1 MISKNWIEANKQVDK
16 WKSTGLKV
24 VFTNGVFDII
34 HKGHVGYLLRA
45 ADQGNRLI
53 VALNSDVSVKSLNK
67 GTTRPLQDEGSRALA
82 LAAMTYVDAVVVFN
96 EHTPENLIAELL
108 PDVLVKGADYDA
120 EETDKTNKK
129 YIIGADIVKLN
140 KGKVQTR
147 SKIHTYSALPQ
158 QYVYDQGTP
167 HC

>member
-1 MISKNWIEANKQVDK
+1 MEISKLDLVNNKIVELIELKRVVARWQLKRE
-16 WKSTGLKV
+16 KV

-53 VALNSDVSVKSLNK
+53 VALNSDESVKSLNK

-108 PDVLVKGADYDA
+108 PDVLVKGGDYKI
-120 EETDKTNKK
+120 EEIVGYKQVQANGGEVLTIPLTDGYSTTN
-129 YIIGADIVKLN
+129 IE
-140 KGKVQTR
+140 Q
-147 SKIHTYSALPQ
+147 KIKSA
-158 QYVYDQGTP
+158 
-167 HC
+167 